1 MSSLTRFFEKQNEG
15 LPPHKF
21 QIGDRVY
28 GHWNNIPFIGSVG
41 NDKRT
46 EVSISI
52 DLPIKFEGVAR
63 THIIVPSKDV
73 ELLKEF

>member
-1 MSSLTRFFEKQNEG
+1 MSSLTRFFEKQCEG

-28 GHWNNIPFIGSVG
+28 GYWNNVPFIGSVG

-46 EVSISI
+46 EVSIHI
-52 DLPIKFEGVAR
+52 DLPIMFEGIAR
-63 THIIVPSKDV
+63 SVIIVPSEDV
-73 ELLKEF
+73 KLLKEF

>member
-1 MSSLTRFFEKQNEG
+1 MSSLTRFFEKQTED

-28 GHWNNIPFIGSVG
+28 GRWNNIPFIGSVG

-52 DLPIKFEGVAR
+52 DLPIKFEGVTR
-63 THIIVPSKDV
+63 TNIMVPSEDV